1 MAEYN
6 EFGIK
11 IQEDCVCAGDALAH
25 SPENVVATIGYKPK
39 GSFSD
44 KKKIKGFDGEV
55 AAMSEDVQDKILNQ
69 INESFPKV
77 GSLQTDSQSASQ
89 YDKDLMKRNKE
100 RFCNIDP
107 DVPEGET
114 YGTIVD
120 CAGNIIHDGEIG
132 LAMYDELFKSF
143 TKEPEGTKKAKESVN
158 AKSEMNES
166 TIDYKQ
172 VLQEE

>member
-6 EFGIK
+6 DFGVRMD
-11 IQEDCVCAGDALAH
+11 EDCVSAGDALAH

-55 AAMSEDVQDKILNQ
+55 AAMSEDVQDKILNH

-77 GSLQTDSQSASQ
+77 GSLQTDAKTASD

-100 RFCNIDP
+100 RFKNTDP
-107 DVPEGET
+107 EIPEGED
-114 YGTIVD
+114 YGTIND
-120 CAGNIIHDGEIG
+120 CAGNIIHDGLVG
-132 LAMYDELFKSF
+132 LKMYDELFKSF
-143 TKEPEGTKKAKESVN
+143 TK
-158 AKSEMNES
+158 
-166 TIDYKQ
+166 
-172 VLQEE
+172 